1 MGRIL
6 ASVIILIAL
15 ALPLSV
21 SAQQDITPRLD
32 IVFVDTDR
40 GSFTDEDIQEYLTT
54 VDDALA
60 FWDISPALSVSRQY
74 VARAYMNLDY
84 IDLYKDIP
92 TLYVVYTNGTALVHG
107 SHGTASYT
115 FMFAVTS
122 NSAPWPAATLSHEF
136 GHLFFG
142 LPDLY
147 HQGDCVIT
155 DIMCNH
161 VQAYKIDFIGC
172 QSLALLHMPCN
183 KVALPLVQ

>member
-6 ASVIILIAL
+6 ASIIIFIM
-15 ALPLSV
+15 LSV
-21 SAQQDITPRLD
+21 PVQAQQQDILD
-32 IVFVDTDR
+32 IVFIDTDR
-40 GSFTDEDIQEYLTT
+40 GSFTDDDIQQYLTT

-60 FWDISPALSVSRQY
+60 FWDISPALSTSRQY

-84 IDLYKDIP
+84 VDLYKDIP
-92 TLYVVYTNGTALVHG
+92 TLYVVYTNGAALVHG

-122 NSAPWPAATLSHEF
+122 NSSPWPAATLSHEF

-147 HQGDCVIT
+147 HTGDCIIT

-161 VQAYKIDFIGC
+161 VQAYKLGIIGC
-172 QSLALLHMPCN
+172 QSLALLHQPCST
-183 KVALPLVQ
+183 VALPLVHY